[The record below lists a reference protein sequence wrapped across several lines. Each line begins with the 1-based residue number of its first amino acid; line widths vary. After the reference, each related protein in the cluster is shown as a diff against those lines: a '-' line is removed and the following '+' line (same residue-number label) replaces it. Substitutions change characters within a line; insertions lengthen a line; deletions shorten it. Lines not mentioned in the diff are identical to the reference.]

1 MNRNILPIATAALLL
16 APCLASAQDA
26 PEAPEAAAPD
36 MPVPEMPVPA
46 TPSLPTVPPEAV
58 EFLESAYL
66 PALFADDIPAA
77 IALTDTRGFR
87 QYLLEQR
94 LDDVRNANPTLSA
107 EELEAL
113 SIYYQTNNLA
123 PANLNA
129 ALAESLAQLKAGG
142 ATSPRIDISPAPPP
156 FEDACLAKV
165 HATAPDGTP
174 RAFLVGLKL
183 LGDRWV
189 VAPEIPTAL
198 SLHAARQTRSAL
210 LPEDAEVILY
220 AFCNACTFAAP
231 ESAYALCSPEYR
243 SGKSLDAFIASF
255 RALSARIGAPTSWSL
270 AATRRLAPDRYG
282 VGVNFSGTRGM
293 SPSILVFRLA
303 GRAWVLADVSFAPPP
318 NFSVAPGASGAS
330 APAAPRPAPATFHLN
345 LSNAPAATDSFPGKN
360 PDDPANSFFK
370 GLSGKAGPDKPVGP
384 DAP

>member
-1 MNRNILPIATAALLL
+1 MNRNILSIATAALLL
-16 APCLASAQDA
+16 AAGLAPAQD
-26 PEAPEAAAPD
+26 APEAAAPD
-36 MPVPEMPVPA
+36 MPVPEAAAPDA
-46 TPSLPTVPPEAV
+46 PSLPAVPPEAV
-58 EFLESAYL
+58 EFLENAYL
-66 PALFADDIPAA
+66 PALFADDIPGA
-77 IALTDTRGFR
+77 IALTDVRGFR

-94 LDDVRNANPTLSA
+94 LDDVRNANPAITP

-129 ALAESLAQLKAGG
+129 ALAESLVQLKAAG
-142 ATSPRIDISPAPPP
+142 AASPRIDIAPAPPP

-165 HATAPDGTP
+165 SATAPDGTP
-174 RAFLVGLKL
+174 RAFLVGVKL

-189 VAPEIPTAL
+189 AAPEIPTAL
-198 SLHAARQTRSAL
+198 SLHAARQTRAAL
-210 LPEDAEVILY
+210 LPEDAEIILH
-220 AFCNACTFAAP
+220 AFCNACTSAAP

-255 RALSARIGAPTSWSL
+255 RALSSRIGAPTSWTL

-282 VGVNFSGTRGM
+282 VGVNFTGTRGM

-303 GRAWVLADVSFAPPP
+303 GRAWVLADVSFTPPP
-318 NFSVAPGASGAS
+318 NFSVAPGASGSS
-330 APAAPRPAPATFHLN
+330 APAAPRPAPAAFHLN
-345 LSNAPAATDSFPGKN
+345 LSNAPDTTGSFPSKD
-360 PDDPANSFFK
+360 PDDPANSVFK
-370 GLSGKAGPDKPVGP
+370 GLSDRGPAQPVGP